1 MVDTVAITK
10 AQYSISRSQLT
21 VLATDTNTDAVLT
34 VSVTSTGEILGRW
47 TPGATAIT
55 AANLTGLPTRRTSL

>member
-34 VSVTSTGEILGRW
+34 VSVTSTGEILG
-47 TPGATAIT
+47 TMD
-55 AANLTGLPTRRTSL
+55 TRGDGNYRGEI